1 MHQMSTYSLDRFASE
16 RSFTLAGLIIGLAI
30 LAGLGLLAYQQGSEQ
45 AQQRDLFKM
54 NRDILLRAHELLGA
68 IRDAENGQRGYILTR
83 NTNYL
88 ETYKVATAAIPDRLQ
103 QLQSSLSKVQS
114 QNTDLGPLWSLTS
127 QKLDELHHSIELA
140 TTNPQQALGQM
151 QIDQGKHLT
160 EQLQQRL
167 HSIRNQVMERVE
179 EISERERS
187 EARQAFHTVLG
198 GAILAAIML
207 VTATLLVLRD
217 SRAKEQAYR
226 LMEQTE
232 LLNLAPI
239 MTRSLD
245 GTIAFW
251 SQGFEH
257 LYGWTAEQAIGHN
270 SHNLLHTTFSLP
282 LEEIQSLLLSHGEW
296 SGELT
301 QQRHDGGSIVV
312 AATWTL
318 VQPGKGE
325 SATVVE
331 VHNDI
336 SLMKL
341 SEAARVESEA
351 RLKLLAN
358 NMSQFAWM
366 ADEKGWIFWY
376 NQRWFDYSGTTLE
389 EMQGWGWEKVHHP
402 DHLQRVKETWQR
414 ALETGDVWE
423 DTFPLR
429 GQDGQYRWFLS
440 RAMPIRDPQAKI
452 FRWFGTNTD
461 ITELREAEH
470 AQARLA
476 AIVDGSTD
484 AVISKSLDGRIMTW
498 NEGAENLFGYAATDV
513 IGRPIELLIPS
524 ELQSEEWRVRAMV
537 HAGGSVKQLESQRL
551 HKSGRRIEVSISM
564 SPIKDNAG
572 RIIGASQIARDI
584 SERKQAQ
591 RLLEASE
598 RFSRALF
605 ERSPDCV
612 TVIES
617 NGHLLSMNAQGMCAM
632 EIEDFDAVKG
642 KPWAQ
647 LWSTDAHD
655 IIQIAFDKCRNGE
668 LATFRSFSPTA
679 KGNPRWWDV
688 SLSSIDDGSGRMLA
702 VSRDVTEQERIQ
714 AAVRASEARVRTL
727 TTAIPQLVWTCTPD
741 GYYDYLSDQWLA
753 YTGTPLEDNLRYG
766 WLKVVHP
773 DDIPHVQQRWQESV
787 ETGAPFTVE
796 YRLHGADGNYRWH
809 LAQAHP
815 QIGIDGVITKWFGTS
830 TNITEQKES
839 ALLLERINQELDRR
853 TAALAAANKELE
865 SFSYSISHDLRA
877 PLRTMTGFA
886 QALLEDFG
894 DKIAP
899 EAARYL
905 KIIDKGARQLG
916 QLIDD
921 LLAFSRLS
929 RQGIKKTAVRLDEL
943 LDEVR
948 NDFAADIGNR
958 PVEWVIH
965 ELPECLAD
973 RTTMK
978 LVLANLV
985 GNALKYSRPRDSAR
999 IEIGAEPAK
1008 DQPGLVTV
1016 YIKDNGVGFDMRY
1029 VDKLFTVFQ
1038 RLHRSDDFEGTGIGL
1053 AIVQRIIH
1061 RHGGHVSGE
1070 GRIGEGATFRF
1081 TVEQA

>member
-1 MHQMSTYSLDRFASE
+1 
-16 RSFTLAGLIIGLAI
+16 
-30 LAGLGLLAYQQGSEQ
+30 
-45 AQQRDLFKM
+45 
-54 NRDILLRAHELLGA
+54 
-68 IRDAENGQRGYILTR
+68 
-83 NTNYL
+83 
-88 ETYKVATAAIPDRLQ
+88 
-103 QLQSSLSKVQS
+103 
-114 QNTDLGPLWSLTS
+114 
-127 QKLDELHHSIELA
+127 
-140 TTNPQQALGQM
+140 
-151 QIDQGKHLT
+151 
-160 EQLQQRL
+160 
-167 HSIRNQVMERVE
+167 
-179 EISERERS
+179 
-187 EARQAFHTVLG
+187 
-198 GAILAAIML
+198 
-207 VTATLLVLRD
+207 
-217 SRAKEQAYR
+217 
-226 LMEQTE
+226 
-232 LLNLAPI
+232 
-239 MTRSLD
+239 
-245 GTIAFW
+245 
-251 SQGFEH
+251 
-257 LYGWTAEQAIGHN
+257 
-270 SHNLLHTTFSLP
+270 
-282 LEEIQSLLLSHGEW
+282 
-296 SGELT
+296 
-301 QQRHDGGSIVV
+301 
-312 AATWTL
+312 
-318 VQPGKGE
+318 
-325 SATVVE
+325 
-331 VHNDI
+331 
-336 SLMKL
+336 
-341 SEAARVESEA
+341 
-351 RLKLLAN
+351 
-358 NMSQFAWM
+358 
-366 ADEKGWIFWY
+366 
-376 NQRWFDYSGTTLE
+376 
-389 EMQGWGWEKVHHP
+389 
-402 DHLQRVKETWQR
+402 
-414 ALETGDVWE
+414 
-423 DTFPLR
+423 
-429 GQDGQYRWFLS
+429 
-440 RAMPIRDPQAKI
+440 
-452 FRWFGTNTD
+452 
-461 ITELREAEH
+461 
-470 AQARLA
+470 
-476 AIVDGSTD
+476 
-484 AVISKSLDGRIMTW
+484 
-498 NEGAENLFGYAATDV
+498 
-513 IGRPIELLIPS
+513 
-524 ELQSEEWRVRAMV
+524 
-537 HAGGSVKQLESQRL
+537 
-551 HKSGRRIEVSISM
+551 
-564 SPIKDNAG
+564 
-572 RIIGASQIARDI
+572 
-584 SERKQAQ
+584 
-591 RLLEASE
+591 
-598 RFSRALF
+598 
-605 ERSPDCV
+605 
-612 TVIES
+612 
-617 NGHLLSMNAQGMCAM
+617 
-632 EIEDFDAVKG
+632 
-642 KPWAQ
+642 
-647 LWSTDAHD
+647 
-655 IIQIAFDKCRNGE
+655 
-668 LATFRSFSPTA
+668 
-679 KGNPRWWDV
+679 
-688 SLSSIDDGSGRMLA
+688 MLA

-714 AAVRASEARVRTL
+714 EAVRASETRFRTL

-753 YTGTPLEDNLRYG
+753 YTGTPLEDNLRCG

-830 TNITEQKES
+830 TNIAEQKES

-948 NDFAADIGNR
+948 NDFAADMGNR

-985 GNALKYSRPRDSAR
+985 GNALKYSRPRDPAR